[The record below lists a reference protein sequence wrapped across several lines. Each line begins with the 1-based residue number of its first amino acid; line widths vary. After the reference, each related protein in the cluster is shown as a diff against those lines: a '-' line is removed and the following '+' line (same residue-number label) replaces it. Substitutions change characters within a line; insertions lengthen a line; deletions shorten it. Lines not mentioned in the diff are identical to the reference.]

1 MSRRTLDGVL
11 LLDKPVGL
19 GSNAALQAAKRLY
32 RAEKAGHAG
41 TLDPLA
47 SGLLPILFGE
57 ATKFSQLVLDADKEY
72 VARARLGATT
82 RTGDAEGEVLERRPV
97 SVDAPAL
104 ARTLAAFRG
113 EIEQVPPMYSALK
126 HRGRPLYVLARRG
139 ESIERAPRRIRVHEL
154 ELLGF
159 AGDLLELRVLC
170 SKGTYIRTLVEDIG
184 RALGCGAHLASL
196 RRTAASGFRI
206 EDAATLDAVQAAD
219 EAGRDRLLLP
229 LERLLG
235 TLPRLELTEPLADRF
250 ARGQAIA
257 VPQAAPGRYQVH
269 RARGGLL
276 GVADAA
282 ADGVLQP
289 RRLLARRSESA
300 QAADKHQKNL

>member
-1 MSRRTLDGVL
+1 MRRQLDGVL

-19 GSNAALQAAKRLY
+19 GSNAALQAAKRLF

-47 SGLLPILFGE
+47 SGLLPVLFGE

-72 VARARLGATT
+72 LARARLGITT

-97 SVDAPAL
+97 RVAENSIEAA
-104 ARTLAAFRG
+104 LAAFRG
-113 EIEQVPPMYSALK
+113 EIDQVPPMHSALK

-139 ESIERAPRRIRVHEL
+139 ESIERAPRRVRVHVL
-154 ELLGF
+154 ELLG
-159 AGDLLELRVLC
+159 ATQDTLELRVRC
-170 SKGTYIRTLVEDIG
+170 SKGTYVRTLVEDIG

-196 RRTAASGFRI
+196 RRVAASGFRI
-206 EDAATLDAVQAAD
+206 EQAVTLDQLQRAD

-229 LERLLG
+229 LDRLLEG
-235 TLPRLELTEPLADRF
+235 LPRLELPAGEAERF
-250 ARGQAIA
+250 ANGQAIPF
-257 VPQAAPGRYQVH
+257 PQARAGRYRVYRQQ
-269 RARGGLL
+269 GGLL
-276 GVADAA
+276 GVAQAGH
-282 ADGVLQP
+282 DGALQP
-289 RRLLARRSESA
+289 QRLLATRPQPA

>member
-1 MSRRTLDGVL
+1 LTRRQLDGVL

-47 SGLLPILFGE
+47 SGLLPVLFGE

-72 VARARLGATT
+72 WARAQLGVTT

-97 SVDAPAL
+97 RVEPQSIEAA
-104 ARTLAAFRG
+104 LAAFRG
-113 EIEQVPPMYSALK
+113 EIAQVPPMYSALK

-139 ESIERAPRRIRVHEL
+139 ESIERAPRRVRVHVL
-154 ELLGF
+154 ELLGMTQ
-159 AGDLLELRVLC
+159 DTLELRVRC
-170 SKGTYIRTLVEDIG
+170 SKGTYVRTLVEDIG

-196 RRTAASGFRI
+196 RRVAASGFRI
-206 EDAATLDAVQAAD
+206 EQAVTLDQLQQVD

-229 LERLLG
+229 LDRLLEG
-235 TLPRLELTEPLADRF
+235 LPRLELSEVEAERF
-250 ARGQAIA
+250 AKGQAIPF
-257 VPQAAPGRYQVH
+257 PQAQAGRYRVYREQ
-269 RARGGLL
+269 GGLL
-276 GVADAA
+276 GVAEAGR
-282 ADGVLQP
+282 DGALQP
-289 RRLLARRSESA
+289 QRLLATRPQAA

>member
-1 MSRRTLDGVL
+1 VRRRLDAVL

-47 SGLLPILFGE
+47 SGLLPVLFGE

-72 VARARLGATT
+72 VARARLGVTT
-82 RTGDAEGEVLERRPV
+82 RTGDAEGEVLERKPV
-97 SVDAPAL
+97 RADAA
-104 ARTLAAFRG
+104 AVERALAAFRG

-126 HRGRPLYVLARRG
+126 HQGRPLYVLARRG
-139 ESIERAPRRIRVHEL
+139 ESIERAPRRVRIHEL
-154 ELLGF
+154 ELLGRE
-159 AGDLLELRVLC
+159 GDLLELRVLC
-170 SKGTYIRTLVEDIG
+170 SKGTYVRTLVEDIG

-206 EDAATLDAVQAAD
+206 GDAVALDAIQEAD

-235 TLPRLELTEPLADRF
+235 ALPRLELAEALAERF
-250 ARGQAIA
+250 AQGQAITL
-257 VPQAAPGRYQVH
+257 PQAAPGRYQVH
-269 RARGGLL
+269 RAHGGLL
-276 GVADAA
+276 GVADAVA
-282 ADGVLQP
+282 GGIVQP
-289 RRLLARRSESA
+289 RRLLAARPEGA

>member
-1 MSRRTLDGVL
+1 MRRRLDAVL

-19 GSNAALQAAKRLY
+19 GSNAALQAVKRLY

-57 ATKFSQLVLDADKEY
+57 ATKFSHLVLDADKAY
-72 VARARLGATT
+72 LARARLGVTT
-82 RTGDAEGEVLERRPV
+82 RTGDAEGEVLEKRPV
-97 SVDAPAL
+97 RVSATAVAHAL
-104 ARTLAAFRG
+104 VAFRG

-154 ELLGF
+154 ETLALE
-159 AGDLLELRVLC
+159 GDSLELRVLC

-184 RALGCGAHLASL
+184 RALGCGAHLVSL
-196 RRTAASGFRI
+196 RRIAASGLHI
-206 EDAATLDAVQAAD
+206 GEAATLDAIQAAD
-219 EAGRDRLLLP
+219 EAERDRLLLP

-235 TLPRLELTEPLADRF
+235 NLPRLELPEPLAGRF

-257 VPQAAPGRYQVH
+257 LARASPGRYQVH
-269 RARGGLL
+269 RASGGLL
-276 GVADAA
+276 GVADAD
-282 ADGVLQP
+282 ADGLLHP
-289 RRLLARRSESA
+289 RRLLAARAEAA

>member
-1 MSRRTLDGVL
+1 MRRRLDAVL

-47 SGLLPILFGE
+47 SGLLPIMFGE

-72 VARARLGATT
+72 LARARLGVTT

-97 SVDAPAL
+97 LVDAAAAERAL
-104 ARTLAAFRG
+104 PAFRG
-113 EIEQVPPMYSALK
+113 EIEQVPPMFSALK
-126 HRGRPLYVLARRG
+126 HQGRPLYVLARRG
-139 ESIERAPRRIRVHEL
+139 ESVRRAPRKIRVHAL
-154 ELLGF
+154 DLLGMD
-159 AGDLLELRVLC
+159 GETLELRVRC

-184 RALGCGAHLASL
+184 SALGCGAHLVSL
-196 RRTAASGFRI
+196 RRVAASGFRI
-206 EDAATLDAVQAAD
+206 EEAVTLDMVQNAD

-229 LERLLG
+229 LDRLLEV
-235 TLPRLELTEPLADRF
+235 LPRLDLPDALADRF

-257 VPQAAPGRYQVH
+257 LTQPSAGRFRVYREQG
-269 RARGGLL
+269 ALL
-276 GVADAA
+276 GVAEAGH
-282 ADGVLQP
+282 DGLLHP
-289 RRLLARRSESA
+289 RRLLAAQNAA
-300 QAADKHQKNL
+300 QAAEKHQKNL